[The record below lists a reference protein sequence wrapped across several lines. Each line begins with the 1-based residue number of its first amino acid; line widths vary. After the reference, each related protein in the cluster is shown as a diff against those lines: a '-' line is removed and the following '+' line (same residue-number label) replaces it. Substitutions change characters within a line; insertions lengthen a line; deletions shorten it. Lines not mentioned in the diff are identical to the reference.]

1 MTKVS
6 EADQNRAQ
14 VLVTRELYAYFGP
27 DRRAQNA
34 LRLLSPPDRKLA
46 ILPKLYCSA
55 SKPRNHAPSV
65 ICI

>member
-34 LRLLSPPDRKLA
+34 LRPPDRKLA

-55 SKPRNHAPSV
+55 SKQRNHAECHLYL
-65 ICI
+65 I